1 MFTIGLTGQTGA
13 GKSTFAIY
21 LKKYGFV
28 HIDTDEISREV
39 TNEQLPKLVGR
50 FGNGILTENGTLNRK
65 VLAKKAFSSE
75 ENTRALNSIM
85 HPAIMKK
92 VAERIKKAEEDGA
105 VGAVVDG
112 AALIE
117 SGTIGPF
124 DTSVCICA
132 SEETRKDRII
142 KRDNLSDEDA
152 AIRIKGQKNEEFYIS
167 NTEHAIR
174 NDAVGDLERQADEL
188 MKKYKFYPIRKEE

>member
-50 FGNGILTENGTLNRK
+50 FGNGILAENGTLNRK

-92 VAERIKKAEEDGA
+92 VAERIKKAEENGA

-117 SGTIGPF
+117 SGTIGTF
-124 DTSVCICA
+124 DIGLCL
-132 SEETRKDRII
+132 RKRGDE
-142 KRDNLSDEDA
+142 KRPDNQA
-152 AIRIKGQKNEEFYIS
+152 
-167 NTEHAIR
+167 
-174 NDAVGDLERQADEL
+174 RQ
-188 MKKYKFYPIRKEE
+188 PVR

>member
-28 HIDTDEISREV
+28 HIDTDAISREV
-39 TNEQLPKLVGR
+39 TDEQLPKLVGR

-85 HPAIMKK
+85 HPAI
-92 VAERIKKAEEDGA
+92 IKKAEENGA

-117 SGTIGPF
+117 SGTIGTF
-124 DTSVCICA
+124 DTSVCVCA

-152 AIRIKGQKNEEFYIS
+152 TIRIKGQKNEEFYIS